1 MPKRPGSKSSAAEI
15 RSGLRA
21 AGIRSTA
28 ARVAVLEVLHRLET
42 PVSHAELAAHAE
54 LAGFDRA
61 TVYRNLVDL
70 ADAGLLSRTDLGDHV
85 WRFELKDEPHTDSG
99 EHPHFVC
106 NDCGSVACLD
116 DVTIEIKPKA
126 ARLKHAVT
134 EILLKGTCDR
144 CG

>member
-1 MPKRPGSKSSAAEI
+1 MPKRASSSATAADI
-15 RSGLRA
+15 RAGLRA

-28 ARVAVLEVLHRLET
+28 ARVAVLQVLHRIES

-54 LAGFDRA
+54 LAEFDRA

-85 WRFELKDEPHTDSG
+85 WRFELKDQPHTDLG

-106 NDCGSVACLD
+106 TDCGAVACLD
-116 DVTIEIKPKA
+116 DVTIEIKPKS
-126 ARLKHAVT
+126 ARLRHAVT

-144 CG
+144 CA